1 MWATFKVGGIISSA
15 NPSYTASELTFQ
27 LKLGAFGSGF
37 LEEGGV
43 DSSKD
48 PTDHPALILCM
59 FPQ

>member
-37 LEEGGV
+37 LEEGGGWGGEWI
-43 DSSKD
+43 
-48 PTDHPALILCM
+48 HPKTLLTIQL
-59 FPQ
+59 